1 MGLTMATPKLVSPT
15 GKPIAL
21 RPVLT
26 NSGIHAAYR
35 KRLTALVQEMHDSL
49 IYWLSA
55 AYKSADAPAMDDGA
69 FIGRAARLP
78 ARVMREAMARMV
90 VQWNRN
96 FDDGAQKLAKW
107 FAQKQ
112 KSYADVALKTILK
125 DAGFSVA
132 FTVTPAMQNTLD
144 AVIGENVALIKSI
157 GSQHLT
163 QVEGL
168 VMRATQAGR
177 DLGPLAKQLEAQFGV
192 TKRRAAFIARDQA
205 NKSTA
210 SINST
215 RQQELGITQ
224 GKWRHSGAGAEPRPE
239 HVAANGKLFDL
250 SKGMLLEG
258 EWVLPGQAINCR
270 CSWAPV
276 IPGFID

>member
-1 MGLTMATPKLVSPT
+1 MPKLVSPT
-15 GKPIAL
+15 GKPITL
-21 RPVLT
+21 RPVLS
-26 NSGIHAAYR
+26 NAGIHAAYR

-55 AYKSADAPAMDDGA
+55 AYKSAEAPAMDDGA
-69 FIGRAARLP
+69 FSARVARLP

-90 VQWNRN
+90 KQWNRN
-96 FDDGAQKLAKW
+96 FDEGALKLADW

-157 GSQHLT
+157 GARHLA

-168 VMRATQAGR
+168 VMRAAQSGR

-224 GKWRHSGAGAEPRPE
+224 GKWRHSNAGAEPRPE

-250 SKGMLLEG
+250 NKGLYLEK